1 MANPKISIIVPVY
14 NVEDFL
20 KTCLDSII
28 AQSFADFEVIC
39 VNDGSPDNSAAILED
54 YAARDSRIKVITQ
67 KNGGLSAARNTGI
80 ENAAGEYIY
89 FLDSDDYIH
98 PQMMEIFYR
107 EISSGDYDF
116 VSCGFKKVYGPA
128 ADFPHY
134 DRYATSEVK
143 EPLPEFC
150 NDKRR
155 LSVNVWSKLYR
166 KDSLGELR
174 FIPGLIYEDL
184 PFTCSFLQQVKRG
197 KIIDL
202 PLYYY
207 LQRNTSLSGNREI
220 KMKNCESY
228 IYILRHLHENF
239 QMHPL
244 FEQFHRRF
252 FASILKTLL
261 KLKKSPQVL
270 AYVRNQLKAL
280 YQEKII
286 SYQDLS
292 LRYKFKLWHLFHGF

>member
-197 KIIDL
+197 KIIDQ

-207 LQRNTSLSGNREI
+207 LQRGTSLSGNREI

-239 QMHPL
+239 QTHPL

-252 FASILKTLL
+252 FVSILKTLL
-261 KLKKSPQVL
+261 KLKKNPQVL

-286 SYQDLS
+286 SYRDLS
-292 LRYKFKLWHLFHGF
+292 LRYKFKLWYLFHGF

>member
-207 LQRNTSLSGNREI
+207 LQRGTSLSGNREI

-239 QMHPL
+239 QTHPL

-252 FASILKTLL
+252 FTSILKTLL
-261 KLKKSPQVL
+261 KLKKNPQVL